1 MHEECFRGAV
11 EAIVTYLF
19 PGFPTLKL
27 YNFNVHVPEG
37 GSLGMRL
44 TYIGWVVGTGS
55 VGLVNLCMFL
65 NHSQS
70 SHHSY
75 HHLQYKYIAG
85 LEFGPGSNNRGVTV
99 CPLVHC
105 IHKQLSVIVGGGMLH
120 CYGDTNTK
128 IKIYQSIWILTSAIQ
143 PSFCCRS
150 WYKTWGE
157 GPRVKQLKLS

>member
-11 EAIVTYLF
+11 EANYSDILVSRLSHSEIVQLQCSRSGRWE
-19 PGFPTLKL
+19 PGDEANI
-27 YNFNVHVPEG
+27 YWVSGWH
-37 GSLGMRL
+37 RL
-44 TYIGWVVGTGS
+44 S
-55 VGLVNLCMFL
+55 GLVNLCMFL

-128 IKIYQSIWILTSAIQ
+128 IKIYQSI
-143 PSFCCRS
+143 
-150 WYKTWGE
+150 
-157 GPRVKQLKLS
+157 